1 MKTCHTCLAL
11 ILLSLMPCLMLQ
23 AAPVAQSATAS
34 DQAVDRKEGIRK
46 RTAEDRKTYTPD
58 QLREIEQLYQVANK
72 QWRSQEAKE
81 SLKTL
86 IAKYPKANRTGC
98 ALLYMGQMS
107 SSEEKEN
114 YLKQAIKD
122 FGDCFYGDGVQVGAY
137 ARYHL
142 GYYYQS
148 TGKSKEAQQL
158 FNEIRKDY
166 PTAITHKGKLL
177 VDSLPK
183 E

>member
-1 MKTCHTCLAL
+1 MKKSYSYTVCA
-11 ILLSLMPCLMLQ
+11 LLSLLSALTLQ
-23 AAPVAQSATAS
+23 AGTTNRPAATS
-34 DQAVDRKEGIRK
+34 QTIDCKEGIR
-46 RTAEDRKTYTPD
+46 RRSAEDRKIYTLD

-72 QWRSQEAKE
+72 QWRTPEAKE

-86 IAKYPKANRTGC
+86 IAQYPKANRTGC

-107 SSEEKEN
+107 SGEEKET

-142 GYYYQS
+142 GHYYQS
-148 TGKSKEAQQL
+148 IGKKKEAKQL
-158 FNEIRKDY
+158 FDEIRKDY
-166 PTAITHKGKLL
+166 PTAVTHKGKAL
-177 VDSLPK
+177 VESLPK

>member
-1 MKTCHTCLAL
+1 MKKSCSYIGYT
-11 ILLSLMPCLMLQ
+11 LLSLMSILTVQ
-23 AAPVAQSATAS
+23 AGTDNPPATATTAI
-34 DQAVDRKEGIRK
+34 DCKEGIRR
-46 RTAEDRKTYTPD
+46 RTAEDRKTYTLD
-58 QLREIEQLYQVANK
+58 QLREIEQLYQVANR
-72 QWRSQEAKE
+72 QWRTPEAKE

-86 IAKYPKANRTGC
+86 ITKYPKANRTGC

-107 SSEEKEN
+107 SGVEKEN

-148 TGKSKEAQQL
+148 TGKPKEAKQL
-158 FNEIRKDY
+158 FDEIRKDY
-166 PTAITHKGKLL
+166 PTAVTHKGKSLIEC
-177 VDSLPK
+177 LPK